1 MAEVF
6 GIVLCAAWLAVGAA
20 TGLTAALLGLARIRS
35 RLAGV
40 ATGAAAGVV
49 TGAGSVLLAV
59 CAGRLDRPGDLL
71 LSIAPY
77 ATVVVGL
84 LGLLLSQ
91 VAFQTGD
98 IGAPLA
104 SLSVLEPATA
114 VVLAVTVLHERL
126 PSRQLTEVALAGLG
140 AALAVLGVVL
150 LARAQAVRDEV
161 GDAPEM

>member
-1 MAEVF
+1 M
-6 GIVLCAAWLAVGAA
+6 
-20 TGLTAALLGLARIRS
+20 
-35 RLAGV
+35 
-40 ATGAAAGVV
+40 
-49 TGAGSVLLAV
+49 LAV

-140 AALAVLGVVL
+140 AALAVLGAVL

>member
-1 MAEVF
+1 
-6 GIVLCAAWLAVGAA
+6 
-20 TGLTAALLGLARIRS
+20 LLGLARIRS

-126 PSRQLTEVALAGLG
+126 PSRQLTRSPWRGSVPRSRCSAPSCSPAPRPSGTRSATRPRCE
-140 AALAVLGVVL
+140 
-150 LARAQAVRDEV
+150 RDGNSRRSTGTSE
-161 GDAPEM
+161 

>member
-1 MAEVF
+1 VRGRAGRSHAWV
-6 GIVLCAAWLAVGAA
+6 AAVVATAV
-20 TGLTAALLGLARIRS
+20 TAALLGLARVRP

-40 ATGAAAGVV
+40 ATGAAAGIV

-59 CAGRLDRPGDLL
+59 CAGRLDRPKDLL

-77 ATVVVGL
+77 AAVVVGL

-104 SLSVLEPATA
+104 TLSVLEPVTA

-126 PSRQLTEVALAGLG
+126 PSRHLGETALGGVG
-140 AALAVLGVVL
+140 ALLAVLGVVL
-150 LARAQAVRDEV
+150 LARTQAVRGELA
-161 GDAPEM
+161 DAPEM